1 MGDVDG
7 FPGLSQA
14 FSEGGQVKISMRC
27 KSVSGQFGA
36 GHSQTDHV
44 NDYNNVKF
52 FFFSFR
58 KEGEKAMAT
67 DPRTHAWKIPWME
80 EPGRLQ
86 SMGSLG
92 AGHD

>member
-1 MGDVDG
+1 MDG
-7 FPGLSQA
+7 FPGLGQA
-14 FSEGGQVKISMRC
+14 FSEGEQVKISVRC

-52 FFFSFR
+52 FFSFR

-67 DPRTHAWKIPWME
+67 HSSTHAWKIPWTE
-80 EPGRLQ
+80 ELGRLQ

-92 AGHD
+92 GGHD